1 MPIRLKLLGAAK
13 EVGRAGLLLDIEGEQ
28 VLLDYGVSLKGNEPE
43 FPLPVQPRNI
53 RVSALSHAHL
63 DHSGAL
69 PLLYV
74 SARPPLLTTPLSL
87 SLSELLIRDFM
98 KLSKYYIPYELEE
111 LEKMKDHAVPLVYN
125 EVYEAGELTFRM
137 VDAGHIPGSSMIVLE
152 TPSFTI
158 VYTGDYALHDTC
170 LLRKGDSGAIA
181 KADVLIM
188 ETTYAEFDHPPR
200 DVVEKEFVSSLEEV
214 LSAGGIVL
222 IPAFAVGRAQEIL
235 CVLAK
240 HGVSYPVYV
249 DGMARRANELIAE
262 SIDLLR
268 DPRLFEKALDMA
280 RSIEDWDDRKR
291 ALSSPSVIVSPAGML
306 KGGPSEYYM
315 EKLMDDPRNAVFLV
329 SFAIPETPA
338 RQVIETGVYSSATKK
353 GIVKARVEWFDFSAH
368 CGRSELEETIR
379 LTKRSASIVLMHGE
393 EGAEQVVYR
402 YATESGRRA
411 FAPSAGEWLEIEL

>member
-1 MPIRLKLLGAAK
+1 MPVKLKLLGAAK
-13 EVGRAGLLLDIEGEQ
+13 EVGRAGLLLNIEGDQ
-28 VLLDYGVSLKGNEPE
+28 VLLDYGVSLRGNEPE
-43 FPLPVQPRNI
+43 FPLPVHPRSLQ
-53 RVSALSHAHL
+53 VCALSHAHL

-74 SARPPLLTTPLSL
+74 SAKPPLLTTPLSL
-87 SLSELLIRDFM
+87 SLAELLIRDFM

-111 LEKMKDHAVPLVYN
+111 LEKMKEHAVPLVYN
-125 EVYEAGELTFRM
+125 EVYEAGDLTFNM
-137 VDAGHIPGSSMIVLE
+137 VDAGHIPGSSMVVLE
-152 TPSFTI
+152 TPSLTL

-170 LLRKGDSGAIA
+170 LLRRGDTGAIS
-181 KADVLIM
+181 KADILIM

-200 DVVEKEFVSSLEEV
+200 DIVEKEFISSLEEV
-214 LSAGGIVL
+214 LSAGGTVL
-222 IPAFAVGRAQEIL
+222 VPAFAVGRAQEIL

-268 DPRLFEKALDMA
+268 DPALFEKALEMVQCV
-280 RSIEDWDDRKR
+280 EDWDDRRR
-291 ALSSPSVIVSPAGML
+291 ALSSPSVIVTPAGML

-315 EKLMDDPRNAVFLV
+315 EKLMDDPRNAVFIV

-353 GIVKARVEWFDFSAH
+353 GVVKARVEWFDFSAH
-368 CGRSELEETIR
+368 CGRSELEETIK
-379 LTKRSASIVLMHGE
+379 LVKRNASIVLMHGE
-393 EGAEQVVYR
+393 EGAEQAIYR
-402 YATESGRRA
+402 FALESGKRA
-411 FAPSAGEWLEIEL
+411 YAPSAGEWLEIEL

>member
-1 MPIRLKLLGAAK
+1 MSVKLKLLGAAK
-13 EVGRAGLLLDIEGEQ
+13 EVGRAGILLDIEGEQ

-43 FPLPVQPRNI
+43 FPLPVQPRTL
-53 RVSALSHAHL
+53 RVCTLSHAHL

-74 SARPPLLTTPLSL
+74 SAKPPLLATPLSL

-98 KLSKYYIPYELEE
+98 KLSKYYIPYESEE
-111 LEKMKDHAVPLVYN
+111 LEKMKEHAIPLVHN
-125 EVYEAGELTFRM
+125 EVYEEGELTFKM

-152 TPSFTI
+152 TPSLSI

-170 LLRKGDSGAIA
+170 LLRRGDSGAIA

-200 DVVEKEFVSSLEEV
+200 DVVEKEFIASLEEV
-214 LSAGGIVL
+214 LSAGGSVL
-222 IPAFAVGRAQEIL
+222 VPAFAVGRAQEIL

-240 HGVSYPVYV
+240 YGVSYPVYV

-280 RSIEDWDDRKR
+280 RSVESWDDRKR
-291 ALSSPSVIVSPAGML
+291 AISSPSVIVTPAGML

-315 EKLMDDPRNAVFLV
+315 EKLMDDPRNAVFFV

-338 RQVIETGVYSSATKK
+338 RQIIETGVYSSAAKK
-353 GIVKARVEWFDFSAH
+353 GYVKARVEWFDFSAH
-368 CGRSELEETIR
+368 CGKSELEETVR
-379 LTKRSASIVLMHGE
+379 LAKRDTSIVLMHGE
-393 EGAEQVVYR
+393 EGAEQVIYR
-402 YATESGRRA
+402 YAMEIGKKA
-411 FAPSAGEWLEIEL
+411 YAPPAGEWLEIKL